1 MKQRIKLIWDFR
13 GPNAHPIAQ
22 HHAKHLGE
30 FAESEALEHSFSGSE
45 QLSEMHAIAF
55 LVVEKELMNSLR
67 EKLKPNRGQL
77 FTEV

>member
-1 MKQRIKLIWDFR
+1 MKERIKLIWDFR
-13 GPNAHPIAQ
+13 GPNANPIAQ

-30 FAESEALEHSFSGSE
+30 FAESEALQYSFSGSE